1 MIERQ
6 IDERN
11 GTLIRPG
18 EETVPVKIIDRGED
32 FDKNGEGQI
41 PNHDKVDV
49 IYSNHDKVEIIYID
63 PQS

>member
-1 MIERQ
+1 MVERQ

-18 EETVPVKIIDRGED
+18 EETVEVKIIDRGED

-41 PNHDKVDV
+41 PNHDKVEV
-49 IYSNHDKVEIIYID
+49 IYIVKKEN
-63 PQS
+63 